1 MEEFIHSFT
10 SLFVQLGLPSAAE
23 DIRGFIESH
32 SPLPEHLALHEAP
45 FWSASQSA
53 FLLESVQNDADW
65 SEVID
70 NLNAALRKPRNRK
83 ITAEV

>member
-1 MEEFIHSFT
+1 MEELIHSLR
-10 SLFVQLGLPSAAE
+10 SLFMQLGLQSDPA
-23 DIRGFIESH
+23 DIRRFIETN

-53 FLLESVQNDADW
+53 FLLENVQNDADW

-70 NLNAALRKPRNRK
+70 GLNAALRKPRSS
-83 ITAEV
+83 